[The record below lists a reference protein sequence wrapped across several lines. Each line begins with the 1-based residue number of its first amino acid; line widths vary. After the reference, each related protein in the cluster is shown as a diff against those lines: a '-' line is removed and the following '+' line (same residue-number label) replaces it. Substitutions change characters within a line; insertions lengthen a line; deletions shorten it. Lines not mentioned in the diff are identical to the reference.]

1 MAANIIVGTVLAVLI
16 LLAVRKVV
24 KDRKKGV
31 GSCGMNCS
39 SCPALRKVS
48 MRTETAM
55 TAADAAR
62 VRFLARREKT
72 ANRTRIL
79 EERTAAS

>member
-16 LLAVRKVV
+16 LLSVRKVV

-39 SCPALRKVS
+39 SCPYHDHDGCDSKAD
-48 MRTETAM
+48 TAESGNG
-55 TAADAAR
+55 
-62 VRFLARREKT
+62 VQ
-72 ANRTRIL
+72 
-79 EERTAAS
+79 S

>member
-1 MAANIIVGTVLAVLI
+1 MAANTIVGTVLAVLI

-39 SCPALRKVS
+39 SCPYHDHDGCDSKAD
-48 MRTETAM
+48 TAESGNG
-55 TAADAAR
+55 
-62 VRFLARREKT
+62 VQ
-72 ANRTRIL
+72 
-79 EERTAAS
+79 S

>member
-39 SCPALRKVS
+39 SCSYHDHDGCDSKAD
-48 MRTETAM
+48 TAESGNG
-55 TAADAAR
+55 
-62 VRFLARREKT
+62 VQ
-72 ANRTRIL
+72 
-79 EERTAAS
+79 S